1 MKEWQ
6 PKKQMLLNVI
16 LQYNFGMQMQ
26 VTLEDDNICT
36 LS

>member
-16 LQYNFGMQMQ
+16 LQYNLDMQMQ